1 MEKMDNL
8 AFKIQLGVILPKLE
22 EKISSSALE
31 IFEELVGF
39 VQSGEVE
46 GGEINV
52 EEIKEILVKDF
63 EIFLD
68 KKIIPKSIKL
78 KKNENNEK
86 IENNETLK
94 AEEEA

>member
-1 MEKMDNL
+1 MDNL

-22 EKISSSALE
+22 EKISKSTLE
-31 IFEELVGF
+31 IFDELVGF

-46 GGEINV
+46 GQDINV

-68 KKIIPKSIKL
+68 KKIIPKSQKL
-78 KKNENNEK
+78 KK
-86 IENNETLK
+86 
-94 AEEEA
+94 EEASEETEEASEETEEA